1 MFLTFIQIF
10 STNPSRSKLFMKN
23 FSLPAALLAL
33 TISSCGGNK
42 IEVKDGEV
50 GITDALQAAKALSE
64 GVTEA
69 NDRWEERKKKGD
81 TTAIPYKDLEAF
93 LPEVS
98 GYTKDGGPKGNQ
110 TNMPGLGSWSQTEQA
125 YTNGEKRIKISI
137 ADYNSSQL
145 AFTSATALYKLN
157 ISSED
162 DTKKQGSVDL
172 GLKDVA
178 GYETVYKERQEA
190 ELAIVAGDRFY
201 INIDSDG
208 SNDIDQLKSI
218 GKDIASALSSK
229 F

>member
-1 MFLTFIQIF
+1 
-10 STNPSRSKLFMKN
+10 MKKY
-23 FSLPAALLAL
+23 FLPAALLASI
-33 TISSCGGNK
+33 ISSCGGNK

-50 GITDALQAAKALSE
+50 GISDALQAAKALSE

-69 NDRWEERKKKGD
+69 NDRWEERKKRGD
-81 TTAIPYKDLEAF
+81 TAAIAYKELETF
-93 LPEVS
+93 LPEIS

-125 YTNGEKRIKISI
+125 YVNGDKRIKVSI
-137 ADYNSSQL
+137 ADYNSSQM
-145 AFTSATALYKLN
+145 AFSTATALYKLN

-162 DTKKQGSVDL
+162 DTKRQGSVDL
-172 GLKDVA
+172 GMKDVA

-190 ELAIVAGDRFY
+190 ELAVIAGDRFY
-201 INIDSDG
+201 ISIDANG

-218 GKDIASALSSK
+218 GKDIASALSPK